1 MLSGVRRVKL
11 RGGVADPWWRWRRNL
26 LVAIVLVV
34 RLMVTGS

>member
-11 RGGVADPWWRWRRNL
+11 RGGVADPWWRWPRNL